1 MNQDLRRKLNR
12 ITDILWAGGVT
23 NPVTYIEQ
31 ISYLIYLKLL
41 DEEESSRELK
51 ARLMGKQTN
60 GLPTA
65 QDTAQAGNG
74 KLLYPKQA
82 ERFRWSKWRFKSG
95 TDLRDFVRDHVFPYM
110 ASLVKE
116 EPQIAEYFRDAV
128 LEVVDPN
135 VLKQVVDEID
145 GIDFAKL
152 GTDVKGDIF
161 EYLLTHLGQSALN
174 GQFRTPRQ
182 IRTMMV
188 EMLDPNLGDTIYDP
202 ACGTGGFLIDAV
214 EYILARYSTEPQ
226 EVPIYGEEWL
236 EKRGQSIK
244 EAKKDIPKLQSYR
257 KGPGEKVPNWEL
269 LERSI
274 YGIDVS
280 RQMMR
285 IAMMNLV
292 LHGIRQANVKR
303 ANALSDMGGLT
314 EDDLNRRYKVILSNP
329 PFAGVLPKESI
340 RKNLPTNSKKSELLF
355 LGVMM
360 EALAP
365 GGQCAVVVPEGLLFG
380 STSAHVE
387 LRRKL
392 VEDFD
397 LLAVVSL
404 PAGVFKPYAGVKT
417 GVLVFKRPVETTK
430 HTKDTKK
437 RHENK
442 VWFYEVRADGFDPD
456 KISGGGRP
464 ETPERNDIPDLIDQ
478 WKIYKDSKF
487 SNPPGVEA
495 GTLLPS
501 GSDLPAPR
509 PGQYCIYVLKCN
521 DGSFYI
527 GQTDNFDRRLQEHL
541 CRKVAWTSSR
551 LPVEPI
557 HWEIFDSRE
566 QAVKREDE
574 LKTGFGRK
582 WLKRESAAGW
592 LAASRQ
598 AGEIRCW
605 WATIK
610 AVAENDY
617 NLAAGRYKPRIA
629 EKAPDDDPADLIR
642 ETLAIE
648 RDIASGLE
656 KLLKEVSTC
665 AAEQSGAAGRE
676 AGG

>member
-51 ARLMGKQTN
+51 ERLMGKQTN
-60 GLPTA
+60 
-65 QDTAQAGNG
+65 GNG

-95 TDLRDFVRDHVFPYM
+95 ADLRDFVRDHVFPYM

-128 LEVVDPN
+128 LEIVDPN

-188 EMLDPNLGDTIYDP
+188 EMVDPNLGDTIYDP

-214 EYILARYSTEPQ
+214 EYILVRYSTEPQ

-236 EKRGQSIK
+236 EKRNQSIK
-244 EAKKDIPKLQSYR
+244 EAKKDIPTLQTYR
-257 KGPGEKVPNWEL
+257 KGPGEKISDWGL

-292 LHGIRQANVKR
+292 LHGIRQSKVKR
-303 ANALSDMGGLT
+303 ANTLSEMGGLS
-314 EDDLNRRYKVILSNP
+314 EDDLARRYKVILSNP

-340 RKNLPTNSKKSELLF
+340 RRDLPTNSKKSELLF

-365 GGQCAVVVPEGLLFG
+365 GGRCAVVVPEGLLFG
-380 STSAHVE
+380 STLAHKE

-392 VEDFD
+392 IDDYD

-417 GVLVFKRPVETTK
+417 AILVFQRPTSGAK
-430 HTKDTKK
+430 KDKK
-437 RHENK
+437 ARHKGK

-464 ETPERNDIPDLIDQ
+464 ETPEKNNIPDLLVQ
-478 WKIYKDSKF
+478 WGDYKKSGYKK
-487 SNPPGVEA
+487 PPGVEG
-495 GTLLPS
+495 GTLLEA
-501 GSDLPAPR
+501 GS
-509 PGQYCIYVLKCN
+509 
-521 DGSFYI
+521 
-527 GQTDNFDRRLQEHL
+527 E
-541 CRKVAWTSSR
+541 
-551 LPVEPI
+551 EP
-557 HWEIFDSRE
+557 
-566 QAVKREDE
+566 
-574 LKTGFGRK
+574 
-582 WLKRESAAGW
+582 
-592 LAASRQ
+592 
-598 AGEIRCW
+598 RCW
-605 WATIK
+605 WTTMK
-610 AVAENDY
+610 TVVENDY
-617 NLAAGRYKPRIA
+617 NLAAGRYKPQISQ
-629 EKAPDDDPADLIR
+629 EVPDDDPAELIR

-648 RDIASGLE
+648 NDITNGLE
-656 KLLKEVSTC
+656 KLLQDV
-665 AAEQSGAAGRE
+665 E
-676 AGG
+676 ALE

>member
-1 MNQDLRRKLNR
+1 MNSDLRRKLNR

-41 DEEESSRELK
+41 DEEEANRELK
-51 ARLMGKQTN
+51 ARLMGETTN
-60 GLPTA
+60 G
-65 QDTAQAGNG
+65 NE

-82 ERFRWSKWRFKSG
+82 ERFRWTKWRFKSG
-95 TDLRDFVRDHVFPYM
+95 NELRDFVRDHVFPYM

-128 LEVVDPN
+128 LEIIDPN

-202 ACGTGGFLIDAV
+202 ACGTGGFLIDAI
-214 EYILARYSTEPQ
+214 EHILAKYSSEPI

-236 EKRGQSIK
+236 ENRNQSIE
-244 EAKKDIPKLQSYR
+244 EARSNIPTLQTYR
-257 KGPGEKVPNWEL
+257 KGPGEKVPNWEI

-303 ANALSDMGGLT
+303 ANTLSDMGGLT
-314 EDDLNRRYKVILSNP
+314 EDDLNRRYKFILSNP

-340 RKNLPTNSKKSELLF
+340 RKDLPTNSKKSELLF
-355 LGVMM
+355 LGVIM

-380 STSAHVE
+380 STTAHIE

-392 VEDFD
+392 IEDFD

-417 GVLVFKRPVETTK
+417 GVLVFRRPATDSKKDKMAK
-430 HTKDTKK
+430 HKEKI
-437 RHENK
+437 
-442 VWFYEVRADGFDPD
+442 WFYEVRADGFDPD
-456 KISGGGRP
+456 KITGGGRP
-464 ETPERNDIPDLIDQ
+464 ETPERNDIPDLLAQ
-478 WKIYKDSKF
+478 WSIFKQSRF
-487 SNPPGVEA
+487 ANPPGIET
-495 GTLLPS
+495 GKLLPA
-501 GSDLPAPR
+501 GSD
-509 PGQYCIYVLKCN
+509 
-521 DGSFYI
+521 D
-527 GQTDNFDRRLQEHL
+527 T
-541 CRKVAWTSSR
+541 
-551 LPVEPI
+551 
-557 HWEIFDSRE
+557 
-566 QAVKREDE
+566 
-574 LKTGFGRK
+574 
-582 WLKRESAAGW
+582 
-592 LAASRQ
+592 
-598 AGEIRCW
+598 RCW
-605 WATIK
+605 WASIK

-617 NLAAGRYKPRIA
+617 NLAAGRYKPQIA
-629 EKAPDDDPADLIR
+629 EKAPDEDPAELIK
-642 ETLAIE
+642 ETLTIE
-648 RDIASGLE
+648 HDITEGLE
-656 KLLKEVSTC
+656 KLLMEL
-665 AAEQSGAAGRE
+665 E
-676 AGG
+676 AIE

>member
-1 MNQDLRRKLNR
+1 MNQELRRKLNR

-51 ARLMGKQTN
+51 ARLLGR
-60 GLPTA
+60 G
-65 QDTAQAGNG
+65 GNG
-74 KLLYPKQA
+74 NGNGQLLFPKQA
-82 ERFRWSKWRFKSG
+82 ERYRWGKWRFKSG
-95 TDLRDFVRDHVFPYM
+95 TELRDFVRDHVFPYM

-128 LEVVDPN
+128 LEIVDPN
-135 VLKQVVDEID
+135 VLKQVIDEID

-188 EMLDPNLGDTIYDP
+188 EMVAPDLGDTIYDP

-214 EYILARYSTEPQ
+214 EYILAKYSTEPQ

-236 EKRGQSIK
+236 EKRGQTIK
-244 EAKKDIPKLQSYR
+244 EAKAEIPTLQTYR
-257 KGPGEKVPNWEL
+257 KGPGEKIPDWNL

-274 YGIDVS
+274 YGNDVS

-292 LHGIRQANVKR
+292 LHGIRKASVKR
-303 ANALSDMGGLT
+303 ANTLSDMGGLSD
-314 EDDLNRRYKVILSNP
+314 DDLNRRYKVILSNP
-329 PFAGVLPKESI
+329 PFAGVLPRESI
-340 RKNLPTNSKKSELLF
+340 RKDLPTNSKKSELLF

-365 GGQCAVVVPEGLLFG
+365 GGHCAVVVPEGLLFG
-380 STSAHVE
+380 STSAHEE

-392 VEDFD
+392 IEDYD

-417 GVLVFKRPVETTK
+417 GVLVFRRPIETTK
-430 HTKDTKK
+430 HTKDTKEK
-437 RHENK
+437 HKGK

-464 ETPERNDIPDLIDQ
+464 ETPERNDIPDLLEKWSD
-478 WKIYKDSKF
+478 YKKSGFKRI
-487 SNPPGVEA
+487 SGVKA
-495 GTLLPS
+495 GTLLPA
-501 GSDLPAPR
+501 GSD
-509 PGQYCIYVLKCN
+509 
-521 DGSFYI
+521 
-527 GQTDNFDRRLQEHL
+527 
-541 CRKVAWTSSR
+541 
-551 LPVEPI
+551 EP
-557 HWEIFDSRE
+557 
-566 QAVKREDE
+566 
-574 LKTGFGRK
+574 
-582 WLKRESAAGW
+582 
-592 LAASRQ
+592 
-598 AGEIRCW
+598 RCW
-605 WATIK
+605 WSPLQAI
-610 AVAENDY
+610 AENDY
-617 NLAAGRYKPRIA
+617 NLAAGRYKPQIA
-629 EKAPDDDPADLIR
+629 EKPPDEDPAQLIR
-642 ETLAIE
+642 QALTLEQEITQ
-648 RDIASGLE
+648 GLE
-656 KLLKEVSTC
+656 RLLKGV
-665 AAEQSGAAGRE
+665 E
-676 AGG
+676 A